1 MHDTYIMLNKPFNY
15 PSYLFVKVWGFRP
28 YKPTIAH
35 LDVSHFMISISIY
48 ICHDVQRR
56 HIWTCHV
63 STYRGSF
70 VARPRSTG
78 SNMPIKHLLDAKES
92 WKQNPSKN
100 SWHEFHICDMTPK
113 TLRINFLRTLSFQ
126 NSFALATLKLIL
138 HRKCWCGDRWQLSNK
153 LTSVYSREGQWL
165 SDNPRDNDCRQ
176 SEGQVEITIQHL
188 TPFPAVPLLAWMIQN
203 TDHYK
208 NNAKHCTDL

>member
-35 LDVSHFMISISIY
+35 LDVLHFMISISIY
-48 ICHDVQRR
+48 TYIYMPRYPYKGTSGRVTCQRTGDLLSPG
-56 HIWTCHV
+56 HAPQGPTCQSNIYWTLK
-63 STYRGSF
+63 RAGNKILLNILGMNFIF
-70 VARPRSTG
+70 VTWP
-78 SNMPIKHLLDAKES
+78 PKHLGL
-92 WKQNPSKN
+92 
-100 SWHEFHICDMTPK
+100 T
-113 TLRINFLRTLSFQ
+113 FLRPLSFQ

-165 SDNPRDNDCRQ
+165 STIRGTSGNYNPTPHTISCCPIASLNDTEHW
-176 SEGQVEITIQHL
+176 SL
-188 TPFPAVPLLAWMIQN
+188 
-203 TDHYK
+203 
-208 NNAKHCTDL
+208 